1 MLLDK
6 KSSEDRAYAEIMA
19 MILSQEIPPGS
30 VMMEGALAER
40 LKMSRTPIRAALR
53 RLVSSGL
60 LDITSNRSA
69 SVPILSKKDW
79 DDLFELRLRIEPRI
93 ASLAAMK
100 FGPEKGSFLRELV
113 EEEKKEHHDDS
124 LSLQEINERL
134 HLGIAEL
141 ADNKYMFMSLNQVFW
156 RCQLYVCFF
165 DSFLPAAKERVV
177 DRFEKPYEL
186 TSIAQHER
194 IVDAIT
200 SRNAEQAEDVMREHI
215 MSTYQRSTSYTS

>member
-40 LKMSRTPIRAALR
+40 LQMSRTPVRAALR

-60 LDITSNRSA
+60 LEITSNRGA

-79 DDLFELRLRIEPRI
+79 DDLFELRLRVEPRI
-93 ASLAAMK
+93 AALAALK
-100 FGPEKGSFLRELV
+100 YDGERGAFLRGLV
-113 EEEKKEHHDDS
+113 EEEKKDQHEDS

-141 ADNKYMFMSLNQVFW
+141 ADNKYMFMSLKLVFW

-165 DSFLPAAKERVV
+165 DSFLPAAKDRVM

-200 SRNAEQAEDVMREHI
+200 SKDPEQAEEVMKEHI
-215 MSTYQRSTSYTS
+215 LSTYQRSTSYSN

>member
-113 EEEKKEHHDDS
+113 EEEKKEHHDDN

-165 DSFLPAAKERVV
+165 DSFLPDARERVV
-177 DRFEKPYEL
+177 DRFEKPM
-186 TSIAQHER
+186 
-194 IVDAIT
+194 
-200 SRNAEQAEDVMREHI
+200 N
-215 MSTYQRSTSYTS
+215 